1 MFDTTCSNLRDWR
14 KTGIEIP
21 VQEERPNSNGHVGVL
36 TWEEH
41 CVECGQP
48 ECFKTCKF
56 FERNYDGKCRRFDY
70 GIVYERGLHI
80 CSFRPWGKLEA
91 VYTGR
96 TRTEQCERRL
106 ATIGRGIC
114 DIVRATNRLM
124 SFIPGRIGAITI
136 YRRLKLWAD
145 RLLPGNKSNTIVGID
160 MRVWVSRKV
169 KLHFTV
175 IVEDREIFTS
185 VIELAPGWSE
195 RMVKTPLIKRGA
207 RLLLFSTEDEPFTL
221 AFGRLVGVVN
231 DGLHSAGNHEG
242 QNTVANKTASASPA
256 KFVKCVA
263 WDLDN
268 TVWKGILVEDGVE
281 KLVLNELAVEV
292 IKELDKRGIVHTIL
306 SKNDYEPAWAALE
319 KFGIAEY
326 FIFPHINWLP
336 KSGNLQ
342 AVAKEININLNTF
355 AFIDDSSFERGEVGE
370 KCPQARIF
378 KDTDIASLLD
388 RPEFNPPVS
397 AESAGRRASY
407 QKEMQ
412 RVAAAAAFD
421 GDYNEFL
428 KSCKI
433 ELSFFDLMDAKDSE
447 YERCYELIQRSNQL
461 TLTGN
466 RYSQDEFKALVSAE
480 GIKAWGIRC
489 KDKFGDYG
497 IIGCIVVAD
506 EKAGKWRVK
515 EFVMSCR
522 VAKKGCEAKAIDW
535 VKAQVANYGGVSL
548 SADIVDTGRNG
559 ALKEA
564 FATIKW

>member
-1 MFDTTCSNLRDWR
+1 MFDTTCANIRGWR
-14 KTGIEIP
+14 KAGIDIP
-21 VQEERPNSNGHVGVL
+21 AQDKRQTPNGHVGVL

-70 GIVYERGLHI
+70 GIVYDRSLHI

-96 TRTEQCERRL
+96 MRTAQRERIL
-106 ATIGRGIC
+106 STIDRRVCGIA
-114 DIVRATNRLM
+114 RAINRLM
-124 SFIPGRIGAITI
+124 SFVPGRIGAITI

-145 RLLPGNKSNTIVGID
+145 RFLPGDKSNTITGID
-160 MRVWVSRKV
+160 MRVRASRRV
-169 KLHFTV
+169 NLHFTV
-175 IVEDREIFTS
+175 IADDREIFTS
-185 VIELAPGWSE
+185 AIELTPGWTD
-195 RMVKTPLIKRGA
+195 RTIRTPPIKRGT
-207 RLLLFSTEDEPFTL
+207 RLLLFSTDDAPYTL
-221 AFGRLVGVVN
+221 AFDRLDALVDAIPYVAEDRKDAN
-231 DGLHSAGNHEG
+231 
-242 QNTVANKTASASPA
+242 ANKAATASPA

-281 KLVLNELAVEV
+281 KLILNETAVKT
-292 IKELDKRGIVHTIL
+292 IKELDKRGIVHTIV
-306 SKNDYEPAWAALE
+306 SKNDHAPAWAALE

-355 AFIDDSSFERGEVGE
+355 AFIDDSSFERGEVEE
-370 KCPQARIF
+370 KCPQVRIF

-388 RPEFNPPVS
+388 RPEFKPPVS

-412 RVAAAAAFD
+412 RVAAAAVFD
-421 GDYNEFL
+421 GDYEAFL
-428 KSCKI
+428 ESCKI
-433 ELSFFDLMDAKDSE
+433 ELSFFDLVGAKDAE

-461 TLTGN
+461 TVTGN
-466 RYSQDEFKALVSAE
+466 RYSQAEFKSLVTAD

-489 KDKFGDYG
+489 RDRFGDYG
-497 IIGCIVVAD
+497 IIGCVVVAD
-506 EKAGKWRVK
+506 ETDGKWRVK

-522 VAKKGCEAKAIDW
+522 VAKKGCEAKTIAW
-535 VKAQVANYGGVSL
+535 VKSQIANYGGITL
-548 SADIVDTGRNG
+548 TADIVDTGRNG

-564 FATIKW
+564 FASIKW

>member
-1 MFDTTCSNLRDWR
+1 MFDTTCANLSSWR
-14 KTGIEIP
+14 KAGINIP
-21 VQEERPNSNGHVGVL
+21 VHDKRMTQNGRIGVL

-96 TRTEQCERRL
+96 TRTAQCERIL
-106 ATIGRGIC
+106 STIDRGIC
-114 DIVRATNRLM
+114 GIARAINRLM
-124 SFIPGRIGAITI
+124 SFVPGRIGAITI
-136 YRRLKLWAD
+136 YRRWKLWAE
-145 RLLPGNKSNTIVGID
+145 RFLPGDKSNFITGVD
-160 MRVWVSRKV
+160 MRVWASRRV
-169 KLHFTV
+169 NIHFAV
-175 IVEDREIFTS
+175 IADDREIFTS
-185 VIELAPGWSE
+185 AIELAPGWAD
-195 RMVKTPLIKRGA
+195 RMILTPPIKRGA
-207 RLLLFSTEDEPFTL
+207 RLLLFSTDDKPFTL
-221 AFGRLVGVVN
+221 AFGRLDGVVDTRQQFAEDRKDAN
-231 DGLHSAGNHEG
+231 
-242 QNTVANKTASASPA
+242 ANKAVSASPA

-268 TVWKGILVEDGVE
+268 TVWKGILVEDGAE
-281 KLVLNELAVEV
+281 NLVLNEAAVNV

-306 SKNDYEPAWAALE
+306 SKNDHDPAWAALE

-370 KCPQARIF
+370 KCPQVRIF
-378 KDTDIASLLD
+378 RDTDITSLLD
-388 RPEFNPPVS
+388 RAEFNPPIS
-397 AESAGRRASY
+397 AESAGRRLSY
-407 QKEMQ
+407 QREMQ
-412 RVAAAAAFD
+412 RVAAAAVFE
-421 GDYNEFL
+421 GDYEAFL
-428 KSCKI
+428 ESCKI
-433 ELSFFDLMDAKDSE
+433 ELSFFDLVGANDAE

-466 RYSQDEFKALVSAE
+466 RYSQDEFKKLVTGD

-489 KDKFGDYG
+489 KDRFGDYG
-497 IIGCIVVAD
+497 IIGCVVVAD
-506 EKAGKWRVK
+506 ESGGVWRVK

-522 VAKKGCEAKAIDW
+522 VAKKGCEAKAISW
-535 VKAQVANYGGVSL
+535 VKSQIANYGGTAL
-548 SADIVDTGRNG
+548 TADIVDTGRNG

-564 FATIKW
+564 FASIKW

>member
-1 MFDTTCSNLRDWR
+1 MFDTTCANICGWR
-14 KTGIEIP
+14 RAGIDIP
-21 VQEERPNSNGHVGVL
+21 VQDKQPTSNGRIGVI

-70 GIVYERGLHI
+70 GIVYQRGLHI
-80 CSFRPWGKLEA
+80 CSFRPWGKLEG

-96 TRTEQCERRL
+96 TRTARCERIL
-106 ATIGRGIC
+106 STVDRGIC
-114 DIVRATNRLM
+114 SIARAINRLM
-124 SFIPGRIGAITI
+124 SFVPGRIGAITI
-136 YRRLKLWAD
+136 YRRLKLWAE
-145 RLLPGNKSNTIVGID
+145 RLLPGDKSNAITGVD
-160 MRVWVSRKV
+160 MRVWANRRVNI
-169 KLHFTV
+169 HFTV
-175 IVEDREIFTS
+175 IADDREIFTS
-185 VIELAPGWSE
+185 AIELASGWTDKKI
-195 RMVKTPLIKRGA
+195 RTPPIKRGA
-207 RLLLFSTEDEPFTL
+207 RLLLFSTDDEPFTL
-221 AFGRLVGVVN
+221 AFGRLDCVIDARSNVAEDRKDAN
-231 DGLHSAGNHEG
+231 
-242 QNTVANKTASASPA
+242 ANKAATASLA

-281 KLVLNELAVEV
+281 KLILNETAVKT
-292 IKELDKRGIVHTIL
+292 IKELDKRGIVHTIV
-306 SKNDYEPAWAALE
+306 SKNDYDPAWAALE

-370 KCPQARIF
+370 KCPQVRIF
-378 KDTDIASLLD
+378 KDTDILSLLD

-397 AESAGRRASY
+397 AESAGRRLSY

-412 RVAAAAAFD
+412 RVAAAAVFD
-421 GDYNEFL
+421 GDYEAFL
-428 KSCKI
+428 ESCKI
-433 ELSFFDLMDAKDSE
+433 ELSFFDLMGAKDAD

-466 RYSQDEFKALVSAE
+466 RYSQDEFKALVVAD

-489 KDKFGDYG
+489 KDRFGDYG
-497 IIGCIVVAD
+497 IIGCVVVSD
-506 EKAGKWRVK
+506 ETGGKWRVK

-522 VAKKGCEAKAIDW
+522 VAKKGCEAKAIGW
-535 VKAQVANYGGVSL
+535 VKKEIGAKKL
-548 SADIVDTGRNG
+548 IADIVDTGRNG
-559 ALKEA
+559 ALREA
-564 FATIKW
+564 FKDIQW

>member
-1 MFDTTCSNLRDWR
+1 MFDTTCANIRGWR
-14 KTGIEIP
+14 KAGIDIP
-21 VQEERPNSNGHVGVL
+21 AQDKRQTPNGHVGVL

-70 GIVYERGLHI
+70 GIVYDRSLHI

-96 TRTEQCERRL
+96 MRTAQRERIL
-106 ATIGRGIC
+106 STIDRRVCGIA
-114 DIVRATNRLM
+114 RAINRLM
-124 SFIPGRIGAITI
+124 SFVPGRIGAITI

-145 RLLPGNKSNTIVGID
+145 RFLPGDKSNTITGID
-160 MRVWVSRKV
+160 MRVRASRRV
-169 KLHFTV
+169 NLHFTV
-175 IVEDREIFTS
+175 IADDREIFTS
-185 VIELAPGWSE
+185 AIELTPGWTD
-195 RMVKTPLIKRGA
+195 RTIRTPPIKRGT
-207 RLLLFSTEDEPFTL
+207 RLLLFSTDDAPYTL
-221 AFGRLVGVVN
+221 AFDRLDALVDAIPYVAEDRKDAN
-231 DGLHSAGNHEG
+231 
-242 QNTVANKTASASPA
+242 ANKAATASPA

-281 KLVLNELAVEV
+281 KLILNETAVKT
-292 IKELDKRGIVHTIL
+292 IKELDKRGIVHTIV
-306 SKNDYEPAWAALE
+306 SKNDHAPAWAALE

-355 AFIDDSSFERGEVGE
+355 AFIDDSSFERGEVEE
-370 KCPQARIF
+370 KCPPVRIF

-388 RPEFNPPVS
+388 RPEFKPPVS

-412 RVAAAAAFD
+412 RVAAAAVFD
-421 GDYNEFL
+421 GDYEAFL
-428 KSCKI
+428 ESCKI
-433 ELSFFDLMDAKDSE
+433 ELSFFDLVGAKDAE

-466 RYSQDEFKALVSAE
+466 RYSQAEFKSLVTAD

-489 KDKFGDYG
+489 RDRFGDYG
-497 IIGCIVVAD
+497 IIGCVVVAD
-506 EKAGKWRVK
+506 ETDGKWRVK

-522 VAKKGCEAKAIDW
+522 VAKKGCEAKTIAW
-535 VKAQVANYGGVSL
+535 VKSQIANYGGITL
-548 SADIVDTGRNG
+548 TADIVDTGRNG

-564 FATIKW
+564 FASIKW

>member
-1 MFDTTCSNLRDWR
+1 MFDTTCANLSGWC
-14 KTGIEIP
+14 KSGIDIP
-21 VQEERPNSNGHVGVL
+21 VNYKRRPLNGRIGVL

-56 FERNYDGKCRRFDY
+56 FERSYDGKCRRFEY
-70 GIVYERGLHI
+70 GIVHERGLHI
-80 CSFRPWGKLEA
+80 CTFRPWAKLEA

-96 TRTEQCERRL
+96 TRTGRIEKIL
-106 ATIGRGIC
+106 AIIDRGIC
-114 DIVRATNRLM
+114 SIVRAVNRLM
-124 SFIPGRIGAITI
+124 SFVPGHIGAITI
-136 YRRLKLWAD
+136 YRRIKLWTD
-145 RLLPGNKSNTIVGID
+145 RFLPGDKSNALTGVD
-160 MRVWVSRKV
+160 MYVWASRKV
-169 KLHFTV
+169 NMHFTV
-175 IVEDREIFTS
+175 IADDREIFTS
-185 VIELAPGWSE
+185 AIELASGWTG
-195 RMVKTPLIKRGA
+195 RMIRTPPIKRGA
-207 RLLLFSTEDEPFTL
+207 RLLLFSTDDEPFTL
-221 AFGRLVGVVN
+221 AFDRLDGVVDVRPN
-231 DGLHSAGNHEG
+231 VPEYGIDAN
-242 QNTVANKTASASPA
+242 ANKAASASPA

-281 KLVLNELAVEV
+281 NLVLNEAAVKT
-292 IKELDKRGIVHTIL
+292 IKELDKRGIVHTVV
-306 SKNDYEPAWAALE
+306 SKNDHAPAWAALE

-355 AFIDDSSFERGEVGE
+355 AFIDDSSFERGEVRE
-370 KCPQARIF
+370 NCPQVRIF
-378 KDTDIASLLD
+378 KDTEIASLLD
-388 RPEFNPPVS
+388 RQEFNPPVS
-397 AESAGRRASY
+397 VESAGRRASY

-421 GDYNEFL
+421 GDYGAFL
-428 KSCKI
+428 ESCKI
-433 ELSFFDLMDAKDSE
+433 ELSFFDLVGALDAE

-466 RYSQDEFKALVSAE
+466 RYSQDEFKKLVTGD

-489 KDKFGDYG
+489 KDRFGDYG
-497 IIGCIVVAD
+497 IIGCVVVSN
-506 EKAGKWRVK
+506 ETEGKWRVK

-522 VAKKGCEAKAIDW
+522 VAKKGCEAKAIGW
-535 VKAQVANYGGVSL
+535 VKSQVANYGGTVL
-548 SADIVDTGRNG
+548 TADVVDTGRNG

-564 FATIKW
+564 FAAIEW